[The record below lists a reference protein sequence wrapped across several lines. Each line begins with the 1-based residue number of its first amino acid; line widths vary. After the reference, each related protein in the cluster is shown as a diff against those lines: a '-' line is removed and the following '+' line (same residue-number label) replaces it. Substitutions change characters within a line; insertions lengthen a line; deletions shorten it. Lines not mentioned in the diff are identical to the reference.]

1 MRTSYKEAIQ
11 PSELIINEDGSIFH
25 LHLKPEQLSDKI
37 ILVGDPN
44 RVPAVASFF
53 DTAEFDI
60 SNREF
65 RSITGTF
72 EGKRLTVLSHGIGSD
87 NIDIVLNELDA
98 LANVDF
104 KTRTVKPDF
113 KQLTLV
119 RIGTSGGLQSFMPVG
134 SYVIAEKSIGFD
146 AVIYF
151 YANNEEV
158 RDIDF
163 ENELITQLNWQVGGI
178 WPYVVNAD
186 VSLVQQ
192 IGRSDIPRGITIT
205 TNGFYGPQGR
215 KIRLALLDPDLNK
228 KIHAFDYYG
237 CQITNYEMESSAL
250 AGLAALMG
258 HRVMT
263 VCCIIASRVDKK
275 VNTDYQSSLTELI
288 KIVLERI

>member
-1 MRTSYKEAIQ
+1 MREPYREVIQ

-37 ILVGDPN
+37 ILVGDSD

-53 DTAEFDI
+53 DTTEFDI

-65 RSITGTF
+65 RSITGSF
-72 EGKRLTVLSHGIGSD
+72 GGKRLTVLSHGIGSD

-98 LANVDF
+98 LVNVDF

-119 RIGTSGGLQSFMPVG
+119 RIGTSGGLQSSMPVG
-134 SYVIAEKSIGFD
+134 SYVIAQKSIGFD

-151 YANNEEV
+151 YANSEEV

-163 ENELITQLNWQVGGI
+163 ENELITQLNWQIGGI
-178 WPYVVNAD
+178 RPYVVNAD
-186 VSLVQQ
+186 ASLVQQ
-192 IGRSDIPRGITIT
+192 IGRDDIPLGITIA

-215 KIRLALLDPDLNK
+215 KIRLALSDPDLNK
-228 KIHAFDYYG
+228 KIGVFDYYG
-237 CQITNYEMESSAL
+237 RQITNYEMESSAL
-250 AGLAALMG
+250 AGLAALLG
-258 HRVMT
+258 HRAMT
-263 VCCIIASRVDKK
+263 VCCIIAGRVEKK
-275 VNTDYQSSLTELI
+275 MNTDYKSSLTGLI